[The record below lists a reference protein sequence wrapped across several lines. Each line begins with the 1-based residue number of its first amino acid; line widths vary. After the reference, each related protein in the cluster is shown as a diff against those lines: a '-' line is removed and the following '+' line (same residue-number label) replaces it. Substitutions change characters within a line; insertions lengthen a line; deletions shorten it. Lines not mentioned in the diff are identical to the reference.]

1 MTIKEVYDALGENY
15 ADCVE
20 RLLTEENVA
29 RFVVRFLSDEN
40 FFALAQA
47 MKTRDIEKAF
57 IAAHTLKGLA
67 QNLGF
72 STLGKSASN
81 LTEVLR
87 RRTFD
92 GADELFKEVE
102 TNYNLVAVEVKKF
115 AEQ

>member
-29 RFVVRFLSDEN
+29 RFAVKFLSDEN
-40 FFALAQA
+40 FSTLAGA
-47 MKTRDIEKAF
+47 MKTRDAEKAF

-72 STLGKSASN
+72 SALGKSASD

-87 RRTFD
+87 GRTFD
-92 GADELFKEVE
+92 GADELFKQVE
-102 TNYNLVAVEVKKF
+102 RNYNSVSFEVKKF
-115 AEQ
+115 AGQ